1 MIKSWMLGFGL
12 MLVVACGVEQATSS
26 APEQDEAASAQIAE
40 DSAQPE
46 GPAAPQGDVRISA
59 RMREDAGDEAAGVGT
74 LEACTPGTPGQWCC
88 PYAGGCS
95 CLGYRVC
102 NASGQWSACRGAG
115 AAGQP
120 CP

>member
-12 MLVVACGVEQATSS
+12 MLLVACGVEQVTSS
-26 APEQDEAASAQIAE
+26 GPDQEEAMSAQVAE
-40 DSAQPE
+40 DGAQNE
-46 GPAAPQGDVRISA
+46 GPAAPQSDVRISA
-59 RMREDAGDEAAGVGT
+59 FTGDAESEADVGT
-74 LEACTPGTPGQWCC
+74 MEACTPGTPGQWCC

-102 NASGQWSACRGAG
+102 NPSGQWSVCRGAG